1 MEKILGKKIGNA
13 NKITIKN
20 MKKQR
25 KSIGINTYM
34 QTNLQEQMSNN
45 KIDNNK

>member
-13 NKITIKN
+13 NKIPIKN
-20 MKKQR
+20 IKKQS
-25 KSIGINTYM
+25 KSIVINTYM
-34 QTNLQEQMSNN
+34 QTNLQEQVSNK